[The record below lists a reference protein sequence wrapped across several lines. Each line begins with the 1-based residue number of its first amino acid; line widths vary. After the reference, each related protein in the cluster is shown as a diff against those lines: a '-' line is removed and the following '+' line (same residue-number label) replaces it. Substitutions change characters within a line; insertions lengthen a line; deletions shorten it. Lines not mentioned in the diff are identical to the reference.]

1 MKGHEIAFA
10 GKAGVFME
18 AVVQAGSP
26 LDSAPGV
33 MVTLEVF
40 APVDRDGPWRLPACG
55 SDRGGYDARLMRKQ
69 VLGCLG
75 IAALAVLV
83 LSLMGNVLLSGMMFG
98 RSADIVQEP
107 GRFQQLLVQPSAA
120 DAEHGP
126 RIAQIDLNGVISSD
140 EGRDGSSLVTEMK
153 LALEQALGDSRV
165 KAIVLRID
173 SPGGEVTASDTIY
186 HAVKQANERKPVVV
200 YMDSMAASGG
210 YYVSCGARKV
220 IANVNT
226 WTGSIG
232 VIIQS
237 IGYAGVMDKIGVK
250 SRVFRSGSF
259 KDAMGGHREMT
270 PEEETYVQTMV
281 MQTYGRFVAIV
292 STARGIPV
300 ETLKNGIA
308 DGRIISGA
316 DAVALKLVDRTG
328 YLEDAWQEARDLAG
342 VKDAAVI
349 RYTRPAP
356 LISLPSI
363 LAKAAAESP
372 RLEIDVADRL
382 LPRLHPGRCYLLP
395 ESLVP

>member
-1 MKGHEIAFA
+1 MK
-10 GKAGVFME
+10 
-18 AVVQAGSP
+18 
-26 LDSAPGV
+26 
-33 MVTLEVF
+33 
-40 APVDRDGPWRLPACG
+40 
-55 SDRGGYDARLMRKQ
+55 KQ
-69 VLGCLG
+69 VLGCLS
-75 IAALAVLV
+75 IAALALLV
-83 LSLMGNVLLSGMMFG
+83 FSLMGNVLLSGMLFG
-98 RSADIVQEP
+98 KSADIVQEP
-107 GRFQQLLVQPSAA
+107 QRFQQLLVQPGTAAA
-120 DAEHGP
+120 DHGP
-126 RIAQIDLNGVISSD
+126 RIAQIDLTGVISSD

-153 LALEQALGDSRV
+153 LALAQALADSQV

-186 HAVKQANERKPVVV
+186 HAVKQANEQKPVVV

-210 YYVSCGARKV
+210 YYVSCGARKI

-237 IGYAGVMDKIGVK
+237 LGYAGIMDKVGIK
-250 SRVFRSGSF
+250 TRVFRSGSF

-270 PEEETYVQTMV
+270 AEEQAYVQTLV
-281 MQTYGRFVAIV
+281 TETYERFVTIV
-292 STARGIPV
+292 STARGVPV

-316 DAVALKLVDRTG
+316 DAVTLKLVDRTG
-328 YLEDAWQEARDLAG
+328 YIEDAWQEARDLAG

-349 RYTRPAP
+349 KYTRPAP

-363 LAKAAAESP
+363 LSKASAAAP
-372 RLEIDVADRL
+372 RLEIDLADRL
-382 LPRLHPGRCYLLP
+382 LPKLHPGRCYLLP

>member
-1 MKGHEIAFA
+1 
-10 GKAGVFME
+10 
-18 AVVQAGSP
+18 
-26 LDSAPGV
+26 
-33 MVTLEVF
+33 
-40 APVDRDGPWRLPACG
+40 
-55 SDRGGYDARLMRKQ
+55 MRKQ

-75 IAALAVLV
+75 ILTLVVLV
-83 LSLMGNVLLSGMMFG
+83 LSLMGNVLLSGMLFG
-98 RSADIVQEP
+98 KSADVVQEP
-107 GRFQQLLVQPSAA
+107 HAFQQLLLQPAA
-120 DAEHGP
+120 GDSSHGP
-126 RIAQIDLNGVISSD
+126 RIVQIDLTGVISSD
-140 EGRDGSSLVTEMK
+140 EDKGGSSLVSEMK
-153 LALEQALGDSRV
+153 QALDQALADSRV

-186 HAVKQANERKPVVV
+186 HAVKQANDRKPVVV

-210 YYVSCGARKV
+210 YYVSCGARKI

-237 IGYAGVMDKIGVK
+237 LGYAGIMDKIGVK
-250 SRVFRSGSF
+250 TRVFRSGAF
-259 KDAMGGHREMT
+259 KDALGGHREMT
-270 PEEETYVQTMV
+270 PEEESYVQNMV
-281 MQTYGRFVAIV
+281 TQTYERFVTIV
-292 STARGIPV
+292 STARSIPL

-342 VKDAAVI
+342 LKDAAVI
-349 RYTRPAP
+349 KYTRPAP
-356 LISLPSI
+356 LISLPSL
-363 LAKAAAESP
+363 LAKASAETP

-395 ESLVP
+395 ESLLP